1 MLVVFLVIL
10 SYLLPVMAGAMVQ
23 TDPDQWH
30 SGSFA
35 EISKLIPGCT
45 NGWLQIWLI
54 VAGGISGIA
63 I

>member
-1 MLVVFLVIL
+1 
-10 SYLLPVMAGAMVQ
+10 MVQ

-54 VAGGISGIA
+54 IAGGVSGIA
-63 I
+63 IQNSCVACTASELYCNAHC